1 MHRLLIVDDDL
12 LIREFLTEGLET
24 DYRVDAARNGK
35 EANRLIRNSS
45 YHIALLDL
53 RLPDA
58 NGLEILKQIKSFDQ
72 RTAVIVMTAH
82 SSVETAVEAMKLGAF
97 HYIKKPFTINE
108 ITLLLEK
115 ALEFDDL
122 RRENA
127 RLRREVEK
135 KFDFCNIIGQS
146 RVMQDIFEVIETVAA
161 STATVLIEGDTGT
174 GKELISKAIHFN
186 SDRRS
191 RSFIKVNCAA
201 LPSELLE
208 SELFGHEKGA
218 FTGADKRII
227 GKFELADSGTLL
239 LDEIGEIA
247 RPLQAKLLRV
257 LQEKEFYRVGGTQL
271 VKADTRVI
279 ATTNRNLRKAL
290 KNGEFREDLYY
301 RLNVVPVFIPPLRDR
316 KEDIPILVGRFL
328 DKFNKQNGKN
338 VHIEPEVV
346 QYFLRLKWAGN
357 VRELENC
364 IERAVVMARA
374 QTLSL
379 SNFLIQEEEI
389 SGPDSRSAV
398 PSVGDTIREM
408 EKRLILETLS
418 SVNGNRTRASE
429 MLGVSIRTIRNKL
442 KEYKSYS
449 AEQSQSV

>member
-12 LIREFLTEGLET
+12 LIREFLTEGLKA
-24 DYRVDAARNGK
+24 DYKISSARNGK
-35 EANRLIRNSS
+35 EAKALIRDFSFQ
-45 YHIALLDL
+45 IALLDL

-58 NGLEILKQIKSFDQ
+58 NGLEILRQIKSYDH

-82 SSVETAVEAMKLGAF
+82 SSVETAVEAMKLGAL

-115 ALEFDDL
+115 AMEFGNL
-122 RRENA
+122 QIENA
-127 RLRREVEK
+127 RLRKEVER

-146 RVMQDIFEVIETVAA
+146 QIMRDIFEVIETVAA
-161 STATVLIEGDTGT
+161 SIATVLIEGDTGT

-186 SDRRS
+186 SDRRTK
-191 RSFIKVNCAA
+191 SFIKVNCAA

-227 GKFELADSGTLL
+227 GKFELADGGTLL

-290 KNGEFREDLYY
+290 ETGEFREDLYY
-301 RLNVVPVFIPPLRDR
+301 RLNVVPIFIPPLRDR
-316 KEDIPILVGRFL
+316 KDDIPILVDRFL
-328 DKFNKQNGKN
+328 QKFNEQNGKN
-338 VHIEPEVV
+338 IRIEPEVV
-346 QYFLRLKWAGN
+346 QYFMKLRWAGN

-364 IERAVVMARA
+364 IERAVVMARSD
-374 QTLSL
+374 TLSL
-379 SNFLIQEEEI
+379 SNFLIQEEEV
-389 SGPDSRSAV
+389 SGVDSGNTMPV
-398 PSVGDTIREM
+398 IGETIREM
-408 EKRLILETLS
+408 EKRLILDTLS

-442 KEYKSYS
+442 KEYQEKP
-449 AEQSQSV
+449 A